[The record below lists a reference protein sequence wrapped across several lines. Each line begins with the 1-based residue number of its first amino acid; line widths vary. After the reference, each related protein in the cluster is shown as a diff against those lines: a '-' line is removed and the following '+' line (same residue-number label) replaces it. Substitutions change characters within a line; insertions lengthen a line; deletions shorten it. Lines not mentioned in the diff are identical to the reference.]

1 MAFPLRRT
9 TSATL
14 AIFTGLLLAGCAS
27 KTAVMNCD
35 LLSQETKEFGKLLR
49 WRESTDALKR
59 VKAAPEGPRTVW
71 DESLKPLEIVD
82 CSVKELVCKTD
93 SDQAQSVFSL
103 SYLRSGSAVLR
114 NAELPVEWH
123 YQQSGSW
130 QIISSPPKLP

>member
-1 MAFPLRRT
+1 MITPLCRT
-9 TSATL
+9 LFAMITCLML
-14 AIFTGLLLAGCAS
+14 AACAS
-27 KTAVMNCD
+27 KPAVMNCD

-49 WRESTDALKR
+49 WRESNEALKR
-59 VKAAPEGPRTVW
+59 VKSAPDRPRTAW
-71 DESLKPLEIVD
+71 DDVLKPLEIVD

-114 NAELPVEWH
+114 NAELPIDWQF
-123 YQQSGSW
+123 QQSGGW